1 MMPAIK
7 LVALYARVST
17 SDKGQDPEMQL
28 RELRAHAQAQGWT
41 IAEEYVDHGF
51 SGAKDSRPALNRLMV
66 DAQGQKFDALLVW
79 KLDRFSR
86 SLKHLITSLETLA
99 ACKVAFVSLR
109 DNLDLTTAGGRLMF
123 QMIGAFAEFE
133 REITRERVRAGLKN
147 AQAKG
152 ATLGKPRRTDVDV
165 QKVIVLRGQRVSW
178 REISKRLRIP
188 MSTLRE
194 HCADNL
200 SDLAMCG

>member
-1 MMPAIK
+1 MKPVIK

-28 RELRAHAQAQGWT
+28 RELRAHAQTQGWT
-41 IAEEYVDHGF
+41 IAEEYIDHGF

-66 DAQGQKFDALLVW
+66 DAQAQKFDALLVW

-109 DNLDLTTAGGRLMF
+109 DNLDLTTAAGRLMF

-133 REITRERVRAGLKN
+133 REITRERVRAGLRN
-147 AQAKG
+147 ARAKG
-152 ATLGKPRRTDVDV
+152 ATLGKPRRTDIDIE
-165 QKVIVLRGQRVSW
+165 KVTSLRAQRVSW

-188 MSTLRE
+188 VSTLIDRCTE
-194 HCADNL
+194 NL
-200 SDLAMCG
+200 DDLAMCG